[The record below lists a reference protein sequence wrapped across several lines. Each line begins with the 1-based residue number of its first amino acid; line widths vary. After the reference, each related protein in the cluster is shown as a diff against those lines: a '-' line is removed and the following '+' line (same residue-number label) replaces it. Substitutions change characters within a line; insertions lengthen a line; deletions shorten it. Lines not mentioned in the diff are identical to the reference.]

1 MDCSVLVLSLG
12 ATQFLLITGS
22 NRTEEVLLLHR
33 QTLDPPFSYIK
44 CTGEETSEHVV
55 TKGQRDRLAAY
66 STVDVL
72 KSPDHTNYC
81 HAASQPKG
89 LTAHH
94 FAHSL
99 LTLWKHGSRRLR

>member
-12 ATQFLLITGS
+12 ATQILLVTGS
-22 NRTEEVLLLHR
+22 NRTEEVPLLHR
-33 QTLDPPFSYIK
+33 QTLDPPFSSIK

-72 KSPDHTNYC
+72 KVQIT
-81 HAASQPKG
+81 
-89 LTAHH
+89 LTTVT
-94 FAHSL
+94 L
-99 LTLWKHGSRRLR
+99 LTRTARVSLQT